1 MNMYIYFVSIYK
13 MKTDGKKTKHTLR
26 TAIILLLIVAFFTAI
41 CVVGKPYFTWPTI
54 CSSKQCFKIEIAD
67 TPKTREIWL
76 MNRTSLD
83 EDKGMLFVFDQPGQ
97 YSFWMKNTLIPL
109 DMIRLDENYKVL
121 YIKTMALPCTE
132 DPCPTFS
139 SPIPA
144 QYVLEISGWLTEKI
158 WLKEWTSFTFK
169 K

>member
-13 MKTDGKKTKHTLR
+13 MKTDGKKTKHILR
-26 TAIILLLIVAFFTAI
+26 TAIILLLIVTFFTAI
-41 CVVGKPYFTWPTI
+41 YVVGTPYFAWPTI

-83 EDKGMLFVFDQPGQ
+83 EDRGMIFLFDQSGQ

-109 DMIRLDENYKVL
+109 DMIRLDQDFKIV
-121 YIKTMALPCTE
+121 YIQNAAQPCTA
-132 DPCPTFS
+132 DPCALYGPWVS
-139 SPIPA
+139 AS
-144 QYVLEISGWLTEKI
+144 YVLELSS
-158 WLKEWTSFTFK
+158 WTAERFGLQVGESMKFK